1 MFISRSPDASQSF
14 MIDHREEALILALSI
29 DRGLSAAWHFF
40 PVLSSSLNLPAQPK
54 NDQALFRELEAVSLT
69 EGVVAALKDAFFSG
83 ALKPGSAIVER
94 QIAQQMNVG
103 TPVVREALISLKH
116 EGFVRRVKNKGTFI
130 TAFDPDEVRQL
141 YTLRVELETLALQW
155 ARPIVTKSDLDQLKN
170 LVDRLVEA
178 GQRENRR
185 EFLERDIEF
194 HRRCWKLSGNPFLAE
209 TLERL
214 MAPLF
219 AFVVLASGR
228 PMTAAMGREHYAL
241 VEALRSMEEP
251 DFSALVRKTFTG
263 FAFRWISSAM
273 PKTEQ

>member
-1 MFISRSPDASQSF
+1 MTLGSLGKQKEDGAVFSQ
-14 MIDHREEALILALSI
+14 
-29 DRGLSAAWHFF
+29 
-40 PVLSSSLNLPAQPK
+40 
-54 NDQALFRELEAVSLT
+54 LEAVSLA

-83 ALKPGSAIVER
+83 MLKPGAVIVER
-94 QIAQQMNVG
+94 QIAKQMNVG

-130 TAFDPDEVRQL
+130 TAFDADEVRQL

-155 ARPIVTKSDLDQLKN
+155 ARPLVTKSDIDQLKS

-185 EFLERDIEF
+185 EFLECDLEF
-194 HRRCWKLSGNPFLAE
+194 HRYCWKLSDNPFLAE

-219 AFVVLASGR
+219 AFVVLASGH

-251 DFSALVRKTFTG
+251 EFSTLVRKTFTG
-263 FAFRWISSAM
+263 FAFRWISSAA
-273 PKTEQ
+273 PRTVEGLPDQPSAPNPL

>member
-1 MFISRSPDASQSF
+1 MMTGVANKAKEDK
-14 MIDHREEALILALSI
+14 
-29 DRGLSAAWHFF
+29 AAF
-40 PVLSSSLNLPAQPK
+40 PH
-54 NDQALFRELEAVSLT
+54 LEPVSLA

-83 ALKPGSAIVER
+83 ALKPGEGIVER
-94 QIAQQMNVG
+94 QIAKQMNVG

-116 EGFVRRVKNKGTFI
+116 EGFVRRVKNKATFV
-130 TAFDPDEVRQL
+130 TAFDADEVRQL

-155 ARPIVTKSDLDQLKN
+155 ARPLVTKTDLDRLKS

-185 EFLERDIEF
+185 EFLECDIEF
-194 HRRCWKLSGNPFLAE
+194 HRFCWKLSGNPFLAE

-219 AFVVLASGR
+219 AFVVLASGH

-251 DFSALVRKTFTG
+251 EFSALVRKTFTG
-263 FAFRWISSAM
+263 FAFRWISSAA
-273 PKTEQ
+273 PRTAGAFPSEPAST

>member
-1 MFISRSPDASQSF
+1 MSPNEAGK
-14 MIDHREEALILALSI
+14 REGDGTL
-29 DRGLSAAWHFF
+29 F
-40 PVLSSSLNLPAQPK
+40 PH
-54 NDQALFRELEAVSLT
+54 LEAISLA
-69 EGVVAALKDAFFSG
+69 EGVAAALKDAFFSG
-83 ALKPGSAIVER
+83 AVKAGSVIVER
-94 QIAQQMNVG
+94 QIAKQMNGG

-130 TAFDPDEVRQL
+130 TAFDVDEVRQL

-155 ARPIVTKSDLDQLKN
+155 ARPIVTKSDVDQLKG

-185 EFLERDIEF
+185 EFLECDIEF
-194 HRRCWKLSGNPFLAE
+194 HRSCWKLSGNPFLVE

-219 AFVVLASGR
+219 AFVVLASGH
-228 PMTAAMGREHYAL
+228 PMTAAMGREHYSL

-251 DFSALVRKTFTG
+251 EFSAVVRKTFTG
-263 FAFRWISSAM
+263 FAFRWISSAA
-273 PKTEQ
+273 PRTAEAPPEEPRS